1 MYNREKIPLFRA
13 KLQVIIKFSLT
24 KGSENCIMKLLNAAG
39 TFPEEYKAEGLNY
52 MGLTLT
58 EKILKSHTVEGEFVK
73 GGEIGIRI
81 DQTLTQDATG
91 TMAYLEFEAMGVPRV
106 RTERSVAYIDHNTLQ
121 SGFENADDHRFIGS
135 VAKKHGIY
143 FSRPGNGICHQ
154 VHLERFGA
162 PGKTLIG
169 SDSHTPTGGGIG
181 MIAIGAGGLD
191 VAVAMGGGAYFI
203 TYPKIVKVELTGA
216 LSPWVSAKDVI
227 LEVLRRLSVK
237 GGVGKVIE
245 YCGEGVKS
253 LSVPERATITNMG
266 AELGATTSIFPSDEI
281 TRQFLA
287 AQGREDVYVPLSAD
301 PDAVYDE
308 FVEID
313 LSELV
318 PMAACPHSP
327 DNVKT
332 VDELCGM
339 KIDQVCIGSCTN
351 SSLMDMMK
359 VAYILKGKTVHP
371 DVSLSIAPGSK
382 QVLNMLAENG
392 ALAVMIDAGAR
403 ILESACGPCI
413 GMGQSPNSG
422 GISLRTF
429 NRNFEG
435 RSGTKDGQVYLV
447 SPELAAYSAVMGVLS
462 DPRKIEGEFKFTM
475 PDRFTVND
483 NMIVPPAPESEMDKV
498 EILRGPNIKPFP
510 TTAPLSEDIDCGVSL
525 KVGDNITTDHIMPAG
540 AKILPL
546 RSNIPA
552 ISNFCFAVCDEKF
565 PVRAK
570 EMGSSIIVGG
580 ANYGQGSSRE
590 HAALAPLYLG
600 VKAVLV
606 KSFAR
611 IHRANLIN
619 AGILPLT
626 FVNEGDYDR
635 ISQGDR
641 LVIKGIGTS
650 VKNGVSEITVRN
662 ETAGCD
668 IPVLCELTGR
678 TRDIVLAG
686 GLLDYTRESLK
697 A

>member
-1 MYNREKIPLFRA
+1 
-13 KLQVIIKFSLT
+13 
-24 KGSENCIMKLLNAAG
+24 
-39 TFPEEYKAEGLNY
+39 

-58 EKILKSHTVEGEFVK
+58 EKILKAHIVDGELIK
-73 GGEIGIRI
+73 GTEIGLRI

-91 TMAYLEFEAMGVPRV
+91 TMAYLEYEAMGVPRV
-106 RTERSVAYIDHNTLQ
+106 KTELSVAYIDHNTLQ
-121 SGFENADDHRFIGS
+121 NGFENADDHRFIGS
-135 VAKKHGIY
+135 VTKKHGIR

-154 VHLERFGA
+154 VHLERFGI

-181 MIAIGAGGLD
+181 MLAMGAGGLD
-191 VAVAMGGGAYFI
+191 VAVAMGGGAYYI
-203 TYPKIVKVELTGA
+203 TCPKVVRVNLTGK
-216 LSPWVSAKDVI
+216 LSPWVAAKDVI
-227 LEVLRRLSVK
+227 LEVLRRMSVK

-245 YCGEGVKS
+245 YCGEGVKT

-266 AELGATTSIFPSDEI
+266 AELGATTSIFPSDEV
-281 TRQFLA
+281 TREFLT
-287 AQGREDVYVPLSAD
+287 AQGRGEVWTPLAAD

-308 FVEID
+308 ELTID
-313 LSELV
+313 LSQLV

-332 VDELCGM
+332 VAEIGPM

-351 SSLMDMMK
+351 SSLLDMLK

-382 QVLNMLAENG
+382 QVLQMLAQNG
-392 ALAVMIDAGAR
+392 ALADMIAAGAR

-413 GMGQSPNSG
+413 GMGQSPNSH

-435 RSGTKDGQVYLV
+435 RSGTRDGQIYLV
-447 SPELAAYSAVMGVLS
+447 SPELAAASALTGVLT
-462 DPRKIEGEFKFTM
+462 DPRTLGEM
-475 PDRFTVND
+475 PDFQLPKTFTVND
-483 NMIVPPAPESEMDKV
+483 NMIELPAPEAEMDKV

-510 TTAPLSEDIDCGVSL
+510 QTSPLADSIDVPCSL

-552 ISNFCFAVCDEKF
+552 ISEHCFTVCDPAF
-565 PVRAK
+565 PTRAK
-570 EMGSSIIVGG
+570 ELGKSIIVGG

-626 FVNEGDYDR
+626 FANEADYDK
-635 ISQGDR
+635 IDQGDELELANVR
-641 LVIKGIGTS
+641 KAIEAGESQLTLRDKTKGI
-650 VKNGVSEITVRN
+650 
-662 ETAGCD
+662 D
-668 IPVLCELTGR
+668 IPVLCELSGR
-678 TRDIVLAG
+678 TKDIVLAG
-686 GLLDYTRESLK
+686 GLLDYTREALK
-697 A
+697 